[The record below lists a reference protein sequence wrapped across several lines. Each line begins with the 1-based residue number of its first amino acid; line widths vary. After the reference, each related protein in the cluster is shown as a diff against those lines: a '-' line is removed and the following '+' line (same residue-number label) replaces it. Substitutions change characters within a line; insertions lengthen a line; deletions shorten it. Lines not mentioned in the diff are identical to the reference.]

1 MRVFVDTNVYISF
14 LLHPRSPPPPARIIR
29 AGLAGNFTVL
39 ASESVLLEI
48 RRRCSEKP
56 YLASRIALEEV
67 DELAVL
73 LEVVAEPVAPF
84 TAGPIHAISR
94 GRMDDFLLVEAAL
107 AGADFLVSGDPD
119 LKVLEEFEGVRIVS
133 LAEFAE
139 ILDL

>member
-1 MRVFVDTNVYISF
+1 M
-14 LLHPRSPPPPARIIR
+14 
-29 AGLAGNFTVL
+29 
-39 ASESVLLEI
+39 EE
-48 RRRCSEKP
+48 RCSVM
-56 YLASRIALEEV
+56 RIALEEV
-67 DELAVL
+67 DELAAL

-84 TAGPIHAISR
+84 TGPIHAISR

-133 LAEFAE
+133 LPEFAE